1 MVSVFTICTKG
12 KKSKQKEKKYKQTNK
27 TKRHEQIIDAHTC
40 YCYSGT
46 HFYCYYLYHTANFY
60 ILLYSLLF
68 SDNLHSY
75 IMIFN
80 YSITTIVILATL
92 IVVTETVPIHP
103 FMKSFVLPKE
113 NIVRRYTTGQEHH
126 HHSIANILGWHRNEN
141 VKVTLLQTILLTIIE
156 ERTKNNGFTKET
168 IFIEA
173 PSIITT
179 FGKRKI
185 RLSFNGAMKA
195 LSTMLQDHASKIKSP
210 ISAEVR
216 YNHQKLKDF
225 GK

>member
-1 MVSVFTICTKG
+1 
-12 KKSKQKEKKYKQTNK
+12 
-27 TKRHEQIIDAHTC
+27 
-40 YCYSGT
+40 
-46 HFYCYYLYHTANFY
+46 
-60 ILLYSLLF
+60 
-68 SDNLHSY
+68 
-75 IMIFN
+75 MIFN
-80 YSITTIVILATL
+80 YSSTTIVILATL
-92 IVVTETVPIHP
+92 IVVTETLPFHP
-103 FMKSFVLPKE
+103 FMKSFALQKE
-113 NIVRRYTTGQEHH
+113 NIIRRHTIGQEQHH

-195 LSTMLQDHASKIKSP
+195 LSTMLHGHASKNKSP